1 MTDPRLHNTPRNKV
15 IEFITEALDAVT
27 VALLS
32 VVCIATVAATI

>member
-1 MTDPRLHNTPRNKV
+1 MTDPRLSTTSRNKV
-15 IEFITEALDAVT
+15 SEFITEALDAVT